1 MSEYVECETN
11 IKDERALVEALIEM
25 GFEESQIERHEQ
37 AQPLYGY
44 HGDKRKQKSN
54 VIIRRQ
60 HVGGASNDIG
70 FLKKEDG
77 TYEAII
83 SAYDRSSGGNAAK
96 HTGGYNDQWMKNL
109 NQNYT
114 EKLYTRE
121 ARKLGY
127 KVKKEQKGKK
137 IQLTLYK

>member
-11 IKDERALVEALIEM
+11 IKDERALVEALVEM
-25 GFEESQIERHEQ
+25 GFEESQVERHEE

-44 HGDKRKQKSN
+44 QGDKRQQKAN
-54 VIIRRQ
+54 VIMRRQ
-60 HVGGASNDIG
+60 HVGSSSNDIG

-83 SAYDRSSGGNAAK
+83 SGFDRGSGGNVARA
-96 HTGGYNDQWMKNL
+96 TGGYNDKWLKGL

-114 EKLYTRE
+114 EKLFTRE

-127 KVKKEQKGKK
+127 QVKKEKKDKK